1 MRVRGALGP
10 LAGVALAVSVLASS
24 PGTAAQVAA
33 AVKASTSVESLPSDL
48 TPSLSSVQTESGYW
62 SALSTDYVNNYCNA
76 WNTPSLRTNPA
87 ACFYGD
93 LSSNR
98 TVILYGDSN
107 AANWAPAADVAA
119 TRLGLRLALVAMP
132 GCAPGFMSYSSS
144 QVAFPQRCETWHA
157 HLAPLARRLDPI
169 AVLLVSTG
177 FVRRSPQGWPAA
189 VNKAFEVMSGGNAK
203 AKRIVVGTSP
213 HFQDPVPQCL
223 ASYPAAVQTC
233 DINYS
238 TSTSLHA
245 RDLARDAQ
253 VAAASHATLLHTD
266 RWLCSKNL
274 CSPIVNDMM
283 VYLDRDHFSIVYSKW
298 LSGVFGAALKK
309 YGL

>member
-1 MRVRGALGP
+1 MLPLG
-10 LAGVALAVSVLASS
+10 GVALALALSMLAPS

-33 AVKASTSVESLPSDL
+33 AVKASTSIDSLPSDL
-48 TPSLSSVQTESGYW
+48 TPSLSSVQTESGYL
-62 SALSTDYVNNYCNA
+62 SALSTVYINNYCNA
-76 WNTPSLRTNPA
+76 SNTPSLRTNPA

-93 LSSNR
+93 FSSKR

-107 AANWAPAADVAA
+107 AANWAPAADEAA
-119 TRLGLRLALVAMP
+119 TRLRLRLALVAMP

-144 QVAFPQRCETWHA
+144 QTDSPQSCETWHA
-157 HLAPLARRLDPI
+157 HLAPLARRLHPI
-169 AVLLVSTG
+169 AVLFVSAG
-177 FVRRSPQGWPAA
+177 FVRPSPRGWPAA
-189 VNKAFEVMSGGNAK
+189 VKRAFGVLSGGNAK

-213 HFQDPVPQCL
+213 HFPASVPQCL
-223 ASYPAAVQTC
+223 ASYPNAVPTC

-253 VAAASHATLLHTD
+253 VAAASHATLMPTAQ
-266 RWLCSKNL
+266 WLCSRDL

-298 LSGVFGAALKK
+298 LSGVFGAALKR